1 MFVLIFIFIHT
12 DLISN
17 VLQILFLR
25 KKKVH
30 LKRRKNPLEITE
42 QQRNKSV
49 GDQKTP
55 TLSFE
60 SRIYGGEFWK
70 KNQHHVLIMHEAH
83 F

>member
-12 DLISN
+12 DLLPN
-17 VLQILFLR
+17 VLQILSLR
-25 KKKVH
+25 KNTFQKK
-30 LKRRKNPLEITE
+30 KNPLEITE

-60 SRIYGGEFWK
+60 SRIYGGEF
-70 KNQHHVLIMHEAH
+70 
-83 F
+83 

>member
-17 VLQILFLR
+17 VLQILSLR
-25 KKKVH
+25 KKSTFQK
-30 LKRRKNPLEITE
+30 KKNPLEITE

-60 SRIYGGEFWK
+60 SRIYGGVF
-70 KNQHHVLIMHEAH
+70 
-83 F
+83 

>member
-17 VLQILFLR
+17 VLQILSLR
-25 KKKVH
+25 KTSTFQKK
-30 LKRRKNPLEITE
+30 KNPLEITE

-60 SRIYGGEFWK
+60 SRIYGGVF
-70 KNQHHVLIMHEAH
+70 
-83 F
+83 